1 MKIRVLSII
10 LLIGLLLTAC
20 QSSGIRNE
28 IPNNTTVN
36 TDAAQKEYG
45 RADFLL
51 DQVLVLMTNEA
62 SLQFIDYTPEHFSEV
77 GCVAVV
83 ENFNENDIEG
93 VQAALRGENVDS
105 KYDPAKYNAHLH
117 LVIEE
122 TDPQGMYR
130 VLSKLMEREDVQRA
144 YPNVYMTDSSGAEIA
159 PEKRWAYS
167 KFSNNAIIVSL
178 THEASLQLQEYTP
191 EDFSGIGCV
200 QVEEWSPYW
209 LAAIADEKNEDFG
222 LSSYKRRLV
231 LYLENQTREGV
242 YQALADVMQ
251 REDVSDARPN
261 VTYSSVT

>member
-20 QSSGIRNE
+20 QSSGKLNE
-28 IPNNTTVN
+28 IPKTTVVN
-36 TDAAQKEYG
+36 TDAAEKEYG
-45 RADFLL
+45 RTDFLL

-62 SLQFIDYTPEHFSEV
+62 SLQFIDYTPEHFSEI

-83 ENFNENDIEG
+83 KNYNEDDIEG

-159 PEKRWAYS
+159 PEERWADS

-191 EDFSGIGCV
+191 ADFSGIGCV

-209 LAAIADEKNEDFG
+209 LAAVADEKNEDFG

-242 YQALADVMQ
+242 YQALAAVMQ

-261 VTYSSVT
+261 VTYRWDI